1 MELLTE
7 WFPGGK
13 YIKLDTHFHTNFL
26 CDKYL
31 LSDTLPIK
39 YLPEGTK
46 ILRYFISP
54 GIK

>member
-13 YIKLDTHFHTNFL
+13 YIKLDTHFHTNFV

-31 LSDTLPIK
+31 LSDVTVNGEATQK
-39 YLPEGTK
+39 AENY
-46 ILRYFISP
+46 
-54 GIK
+54 